1 MPKIKTRTKEC
12 RAWVVA
18 VDMGYGHQ
26 RAAYPLR
33 DLDHQE
39 VINANTY
46 SGIPESDK
54 KIWRQSRAAYEFFT
68 RFKNVPLVGELVWD
82 IFDKFQ
88 AIDPFYPHRNLTRPS
103 LQLRQTY
110 RLIKR
115 REWGKHLIQKLSD
128 DPRPFIT
135 SFFIPAFMAEV
146 WEYPGDIYCIVTDA
160 DISRAWAPIDP
171 LKSRIKYLASTDRA
185 VERLKLYGVKDENV
199 FLTGFPLPKE
209 NIGIAEKIVKSDLWR
224 RLSVLDPTGT
234 FHEHYGQTLHESLG
248 QRPAKIKEEDGRVW
262 LMFAVGGAGA
272 QREIGHA
279 ILKSIA
285 GHIRAGHLGLTLV
298 AGIHDKVHKYFME
311 QIKRHRL
318 DNYLGAGIN
327 VIYADSKEEYFHKF
341 NLALRTTDVLWT
353 KPSELSFYTALGV
366 PIIIAPPIGSQEE
379 FNRYWLEVVGT
390 GIPQENPKYTHEWII
405 DYLDKGWLAEAALQG
420 YLEVTRKGVENI
432 KKVVFK

>member
-1 MPKIKTRTKEC
+1 MPTKTKIKK
-12 RAWVVA
+12 AWVVA

-33 DLDHQE
+33 GLDSQD

-54 KIWRQSRAAYEFFT
+54 KIWRQSRTMYEFFT
-68 RFKNVPLVGELVWD
+68 RFKSFPFFGELVWN

-110 RLIKR
+110 NLIKR
-115 REWGKHLIQKLSD
+115 RGWGKHLIQKLAIE
-128 DPRPFIT
+128 PRPLICT
-135 SFFIPAFMAEV
+135 FFIPAFMAEV
-146 WEYPGDIYCIVTDA
+146 WEYPGEIYCVVTDA
-160 DISRAWAPIDP
+160 DISRAWASLDP
-171 LKSRIKYLASTDRA
+171 LKSRIKYLAPTDRV
-185 VERLKLYGVKDENV
+185 VERLKLYGVKDENI

-209 NIGIAEKIVKSDLWR
+209 NIGIGEKTVKSDLWR

-234 FHEHYGQTLHESLG
+234 FHEHYGQTLEGSLG
-248 QRPAKIKEEDGRVW
+248 KKPAPKKEDDGRVW

-298 AGIHDKVHKYFME
+298 AGIHDNVYKYFME

-318 DNYLGAGIN
+318 TNYLDKGISI
-327 VIYADSKEEYFHKF
+327 IYANTKEEYFRKF
-341 NLALRTTDVLWT
+341 NIALRTTDVLWT
-353 KPSELSFYTALGV
+353 KPSELSFYAALGV
-366 PIIIAPPIGSQEE
+366 PIIIAPPIGSQEH
-379 FNRYWLEVVGT
+379 FNKYWLEVVGA
-390 GIPQENPKYTHEWII
+390 GVPQEEPKYAHEWII

-432 KKVVFK
+432 KKVVFS

>member
-1 MPKIKTRTKEC
+1 M
-12 RAWVVA
+12 A

-33 DLDHQE
+33 GLDTQD
-39 VINANTY
+39 VINANNY

-54 KIWRQSRAAYEFFT
+54 KIWHQSRAAYEFFT
-68 RFKNVPLVGELVWD
+68 RFKSVPFFGTLVWD

-88 AIDPFYPHRNLTRPS
+88 AIDPFYPRRNLTRPS

-110 RLIKR
+110 RLIKNR
-115 REWGKHLIQKLSD
+115 GWGRHLIQKLAN
-128 DPRPFIT
+128 DPRPLIT

-146 WEYPGDIYCIVTDA
+146 WEYPGEIYCIVTDA
-160 DISRAWAPIDP
+160 DISRAWAPMDP

-185 VERLKLYGVKDENV
+185 VERLKLYGVKDENI
-199 FLTGFPLPKE
+199 FFTGFPLPKE
-209 NIGIAEKIVKSDLWR
+209 NIGIGDKIVKSDLWR

-234 FHEHYGQTLHESLG
+234 FHEHYGQTLEESLG
-248 QRPAKIKEEDGRVW
+248 KKPILKKSEDGRVW
-262 LMFAVGGAGA
+262 IMFAVGGAGA

-285 GHIRAGHLGLTLV
+285 GHIRAGHLGLILV
-298 AGIHDKVHKYFME
+298 AGIHDNVYKYFAD

-318 DNYLGAGIN
+318 TNYIDQGVSI
-327 VIYADSKEEYFHKF
+327 IYADTKEEYFRKF
-341 NLALRTTDVLWT
+341 NIALRTTDVLWT
-353 KPSELSFYTALGV
+353 KPSELSFYAALGV
-366 PIIIAPPIGSQEE
+366 PIIIAPPIGSQEH
-379 FNRYWLEVVGT
+379 FNKYWLEVVGA
-390 GIPQENPKYTHEWII
+390 GVPQEEPKYAHEWII

-432 KKVVFK
+432 KKIVFK